1 MQDKVVAITGASR
14 GIGAETARIFAR
26 AGAKVALLARNHEAI
41 AAQAAEIGPQALAV
55 PCDVADWRSVSEA
68 VDRVVVAWGRLDV
81 LVNNAGVIDPIARI
95 AEVDPTAWA
104 RLIEINLTG
113 VFHGIR
119 AALPV
124 MKGQGEGTI
133 LTVSSGAA
141 TTPYE
146 GWSAYSASKAGAA
159 MLMQSLHAEEG
170 HWLRVMGLSPG
181 TVATEMQV
189 RIKASGIN
197 PVSQLTLADHIPPDW
212 PARALLWM
220 CGPDAEE
227 FRGQEIRLRDEAIRR
242 RVGLQ

>member
-1 MQDKVVAITGASR
+1 MIGRVVAITGASR

-26 AGAKVALLARNHEAI
+26 AGANVALLARNREAI
-41 AAQAAEIGPQALAV
+41 SALAEEIGPQALAV
-55 PCDVADWRSVSEA
+55 PCDVADWRSVFEA

-81 LVNNAGVIDPIARI
+81 LINNAGIIDPIARI
-95 AEVDPTAWA
+95 ADADPTAWA

-133 LTVSSGAA
+133 LAVSSGAA

-146 GWSAYSASKAGAA
+146 GWSAYCASKAGAA
-159 MLMQSLHAEEG
+159 MLMRSLHAEEG

-181 TVATEMQV
+181 TVATDMQV

-197 PVSQLTLADHIPPDW
+197 PVSQLSLADHIPPDW

-220 CGPDAEE
+220 CGADADE